1 MRTGGK
7 SGLSGTCSMSKT
19 GVTEYAAFTA
29 NIFFEKNHEGCE
41 WCPLMETYARKQ
53 CRLTGTYLLDT
64 RVRDYWCPLKEKEN
78 ETK

>member
-1 MRTGGK
+1 MSK
-7 SGLSGTCSMSKT
+7 SGC
-19 GVTEYAAFTA
+19 TEYVPFTV
-29 NIFFEKNHEGCE
+29 NIYFEKGHEGCE